1 MFWSKKN
8 QEVKETQTKQREDI
22 LTKQQL
28 FDQIVKDEGYVMLDG
43 YYAQI
48 LYKSMEKMFDPKV
61 IDKMRAE
68 GKSLEMDVKLIDTYT
83 SLAYAID
90 AIVARDEDDGTCT
103 ETTLLY
109 KSDLVEFFR
118 EEELKYLAII
128 LVNYTNLCNV
138 DHVKVAM
145 NIAENALTRKR
156 DL

>member
-8 QEVKETQTKQREDI
+8 QELKETQTKQRDDI

-28 FDQIVKDEGYVMLDG
+28 FDQIVKDEGFVMLDG

-90 AIVARDEDDGTCT
+90 AIVARDEKDGTCT

-109 KSDLVEFFR
+109 TSDLVEFFR

-128 LVNYTNLCNV
+128 LVNYTNICNI

-156 DL
+156 DF

>member
-8 QEVKETQTKQREDI
+8 QESKETQTKQREDI

-90 AIVARDEDDGTCT
+90 AIVARDEDDGTYT